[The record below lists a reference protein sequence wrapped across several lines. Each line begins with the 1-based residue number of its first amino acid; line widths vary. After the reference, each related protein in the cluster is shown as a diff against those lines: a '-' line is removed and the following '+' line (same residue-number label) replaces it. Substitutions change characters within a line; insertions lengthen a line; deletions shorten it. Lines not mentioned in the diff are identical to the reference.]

1 MAAGDDDGPEA
12 DEVLARVELPLSS
25 EALRLRDPREE
36 VDGSVAE
43 EADLSS
49 ATIFDLILLPSVR
62 MFRMISAC
70 PLSALADLD
79 LEGTSILAGV
89 SSFLSAPP
97 PRSARPAFGEPSDIL
112 GDSPLDVFVL

>member
-1 MAAGDDDGPEA
+1 MK
-12 DEVLARVELPLSS
+12 LALSS

-36 VDGSVAE
+36 VDGSVVAE

-49 ATIFDLILLPSVR
+49 ATIVDLILLPSAR
-62 MFRMISAC
+62 MFLMISAC
-70 PLSALADLD
+70 ALSALEDLD

-97 PRSARPAFGEPSDIL
+97 PRSARAAFGEPSDIL
-112 GDSPLDVFVL
+112 GDSALDAFVR

>member
-1 MAAGDDDGPEA
+1 MK
-12 DEVLARVELPLSS
+12 LALSS

-36 VDGSVAE
+36 VDGSVVAE

-49 ATIFDLILLPSVR
+49 ATIVDLILLPSAR
-62 MFRMISAC
+62 MFLMISAC
-70 PLSALADLD
+70 ALSALEDLD

-97 PRSARPAFGEPSDIL
+97 PRSARAAFGEPSDIL
-112 GDSPLDVFVL
+112 GDSALDAFVRNCTLRVMQGNRVYV

>member
-1 MAAGDDDGPEA
+1 M
-12 DEVLARVELPLSS
+12 ELPLSS

-36 VDGSVAE
+36 VDGSVVAEEE

-49 ATIFDLILLPSVR
+49 ATIVDLILLPSAR
-62 MFRMISAC
+62 MFLMISAC
-70 PLSALADLD
+70 ALSALEDLD

-97 PRSARPAFGEPSDIL
+97 PRSARAFGELSDIL
-112 GDSPLDVFVL
+112 VGSTLDAFV